1 MREQNKNTIIPEIFY
16 LNNPVTPARIKYM
29 LMEGT
34 ATSIDGYISQAG
46 DRYRLMSRQLI
57 SCISTKIVQFWYLC
71 I

>member
-34 ATSIDGYISQAG
+34 ATSIDGNISQAG
-46 DRYRLMSRQLI
+46 DRYRLMSRQY
-57 SCISTKIVQFWYLC
+57 FY
-71 I
+71 